1 MTISARNQ
9 LKTEDASKREE
20 NAIRMESLRFISV
33 VTCILALSVLGS
45 FALRAQEVPAQE
57 GVNQDAVIIQ
67 DFETRISEYVKL
79 HKAIDAKLPP
89 LKSTDA
95 SKEIA
100 DHQHELSRRIAEER
114 KAAKQGD
121 IFTARIISEFRRLIA
136 NAMRGQ
142 NGINIRTSLAHAEP
156 AEIEVGINTT
166 YPVNLP
172 LQSTPPTLL
181 LNLPKLPSEIDYRIV
196 GKALF
201 LRDVTA
207 NLIIDFMPN
216 AIP

>member
-1 MTISARNQ
+1 
-9 LKTEDASKREE
+9 
-20 NAIRMESLRFISV
+20 MESLKLFRV
-33 VTCILALSVLGS
+33 VTCILAL
-45 FALRAQEVPAQE
+45 ALPASRALEGQGLPAQQ
-57 GVNQDAVIIQ
+57 GVPPDALIIQ
-67 DFETRISEYVKL
+67 EFESRISEYVKI
-79 HKAIDAKLPP
+79 HKAIEAKLPP
-89 LKSTDA
+89 LKPTAA

-100 DHQHELSRRIAEER
+100 DHQHELVRRIIEER
-114 KAAKQGD
+114 NAAKQGD
-121 IFTARIISEFRRLIA
+121 IFTASIISEFRRLIA

-156 AEIEVGINTT
+156 VKIEVGVNTT

>member
-1 MTISARNQ
+1 
-9 LKTEDASKREE
+9 
-20 NAIRMESLRFISV
+20 MESLGLFSV
-33 VTCILALSVLGS
+33 VTCILALALPAS
-45 FALRAQEVPAQE
+45 FALKAQGLPAQE
-57 GVNQDAVIIQ
+57 GVNPDALIIQ
-67 DFETRISEYVKL
+67 DFENRVSEYAKL
-79 HKAIDAKLPP
+79 HKAIEAKLPS
-89 LKSTDA
+89 LKPTDV

-100 DHQHELSRRIAEER
+100 DHQHELARRIIEER

-136 NAMRGQ
+136 IVMRGQ

-156 AEIEVGINTT
+156 VPIEVGINTT

-201 LRDVTA
+201 LRDVPA
-207 NLIIDFMPN
+207 NLIIDFMPD

>member
-1 MTISARNQ
+1 
-9 LKTEDASKREE
+9 
-20 NAIRMESLRFISV
+20 MESLKFIRV
-33 VTCILALSVLGS
+33 VTCILALSLPAS
-45 FALRAQEVPAQE
+45 LALNAQGVPAQ
-57 GVNQDAVIIQ
+57 GGANPDALIIQ
-67 DFETRISEYVKL
+67 DFQNRVSEYAKL
-79 HKAIDAKLPP
+79 HRAIEAKLSP
-89 LKSTDA
+89 LKPTA
-95 SKEIA
+95 AAKEIA
-100 DHQHELSRRIAEER
+100 DHQHELVRRIIEER

-121 IFTARIISEFRRLIA
+121 IFTASIISEFRRLIA
-136 NAMRGQ
+136 IAMRGQ

-156 AEIEVGINTT
+156 VKIEVGVNTT

>member
-1 MTISARNQ
+1 
-9 LKTEDASKREE
+9 
-20 NAIRMESLRFISV
+20 MESLKFFPVI
-33 VTCILALSVLGS
+33 TCILALALPAS
-45 FALRAQEVPAQE
+45 FALKAQGLPAQE
-57 GVNQDAVIIQ
+57 GVNPDALIIQ
-67 DFETRISEYVKL
+67 DFENRISEYLKV
-79 HKAIDAKLPP
+79 HKAIEAKLPP
-89 LKSTDA
+89 LKPTAA

-100 DHQHELSRRIAEER
+100 DHQHELARRIIEER

-142 NGINIRTSLAHAEP
+142 NGINIRASLAHAEP
-156 AEIEVGINTT
+156 VRIEVGINTT

-207 NLIIDFMPN
+207 NLIIDFMPD